1 MTPYIP
7 LVHPVLQDRQ
17 GTLPGPVWVVDDD
30 DVRDSI
36 AFALQTRFNVVMHP
50 SSDQLLSRAEL
61 SQPGCIIIDM
71 HARGMN
77 GLDFLH
83 YLNVQRSPASVI
95 FLSSHAT
102 VRTAVALIEAGAA
115 GFFEKPVDPDQ
126 LAPAVEKALQLARRK
141 DWKLQL
147 KELVVVLSHRERQIF
162 EFVSQGLKNNEI
174 AEKLFLSQRTVEVHR
189 AHITRKIGQAAPTR
203 ILYELSLANDDGIF
217 PIPPK
222 KRAKED

>member
-77 GLDFLH
+77 GL
-83 YLNVQRSPASVI
+83 A
-95 FLSSHAT
+95 
-102 VRTAVALIEAGAA
+102 
-115 GFFEKPVDPDQ
+115 
-126 LAPAVEKALQLARRK
+126 
-141 DWKLQL
+141 
-147 KELVVVLSHRERQIF
+147 
-162 EFVSQGLKNNEI
+162 
-174 AEKLFLSQRTVEVHR
+174 LSQCAAKPCFRYFPVIARHGSYGGC
-189 AHITRKIGQAAPTR
+189 AH
-203 ILYELSLANDDGIF
+203 
-217 PIPPK
+217 
-222 KRAKED
+222 

>member
-7 LVHPVLQDRQ
+7 LVHPTFQDRP
-17 GTLPGPVWVVDDD
+17 GVLPGPVWVVDDD

-36 AFALQTRFNVVMHP
+36 AFALQTRFNVVLHP
-50 SSDQLLSRAEL
+50 SSDMLLSRAEL

-77 GLDFLH
+77 GLEFLR
-83 YLNVQRSPASVI
+83 YLDMQRSPASVI
-95 FLSSHAT
+95 FLSSHAK
-102 VRTAVALIEAGAA
+102 VRMAVAAIEAGAA

-126 LAPAVEKALQLARRK
+126 LAPAVEKALVRARRK
-141 DWKLQL
+141 DWKIQL
-147 KELVVVLSHRERQIF
+147 KGLIEVLSYRERQIF
-162 EFVSQGLKNNEI
+162 ELVCQGLKNNEI

-189 AHITRKIGQAAPTR
+189 AHITRKIGPAATMR

-222 KRAKED
+222 KRAKEN

>member
-1 MTPYIP
+1 MQKPIIR
-7 LVHPVLQDRQ
+7 L
-17 GTLPGPVWVVDDD
+17 VDDD
-30 DVRDSI
+30 EALADSFELLLKTMGWDVAKYASGKTFLAED
-36 AFALQTRFNVVMHP
+36 
-50 SSDQLLSRAEL
+50 DLSA
-61 SQPGCIIIDM
+61 PGCIVLDVRMPDM
-71 HARGMN
+71 TGLEVQLELEKRGVKLPILFLSAHGNIAMAVHAVRHGAT
-77 GLDFLH
+77 DFL
-83 YLNVQRSPASVI
+83 
-95 FLSSHAT
+95 
-102 VRTAVALIEAGAA
+102 
-115 GFFEKPVDPDQ
+115 EKPVDPDQ

-147 KELVVVLSHRERQIF
+147 KELVEVLSHRERQIF